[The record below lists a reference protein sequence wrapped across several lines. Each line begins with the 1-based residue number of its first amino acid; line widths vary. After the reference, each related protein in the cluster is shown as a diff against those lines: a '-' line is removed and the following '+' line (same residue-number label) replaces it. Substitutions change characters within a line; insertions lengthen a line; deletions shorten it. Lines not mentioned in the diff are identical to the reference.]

1 MTKETKERRINL
13 LKDMHEY
20 IIDKIGDEEV
30 YLAWVTDGVPDE
42 PTQDDYE
49 YIAENESAWN
59 ETVEVFRYLV
69 ENYR

>member
-1 MTKETKERRINL
+1 MTKTTKIRIKL

-30 YLAWVTDGVPDE
+30 YLTWVTYGVPDE
-42 PTQDDYE
+42 PTQDDFE
-49 YIAENESAWN
+49 YIAESESAWN
-59 ETVEVFRYLV
+59 ETVEIFRHLV

>member
-30 YLAWVTDGVPDE
+30 YLTWATYGVPDE
-42 PTQDDYE
+42 PQEDDFE
-49 YIAENESAWN
+49 YIAENETLWN
-59 ETVEVFRYLV
+59 ETLEIFRHLAL
-69 ENYR
+69 NYR